1 MFVSSVSFVY
11 AAPYGGGYGASI
23 QAVAPI
29 QAYHQEIAAP
39 VLDVVTPSSY
49 APVVDTTAA
58 YAQQQPQPVMD
69 IVTPSYGTVDTTTV
83 FVPPVLDTVTQ
94 GYGAVEAP
102 VAPVLDVVTQGYGA
116 VETTTI
122 PPVMDIVTPSY
133 GTVVD
138 TTTAAY
144 TGDVTGNTLFQQ
156 QHQSNI
162 NIARGFGGASPIMT
176 ETEMEAPVERSMFN
190 TNQAA
195 PIHRPVT
202 NGFQRIV

>member
-39 VLDVVTPSSY
+39 ILDVVTPSSY

-58 YAQQQPQPVMD
+58 YAQQQPQPVFD
-69 IVTPSYGTVDTTTV
+69 VVTPAYGAVETTTV
-83 FVPPVLDTVTQ
+83 FVPPVLDTVAH
-94 GYGAVEAP
+94 GYGAVETPAAP
-102 VAPVLDVVTQGYGA
+102 ILDVVKPAYGT
-116 VETTTI
+116 VDTTTI
-122 PPVMDIVTPSY
+122 PPVMDIVAPSY

-144 TGDVTGNTLFQQ
+144 TGDVTGNTLFQ